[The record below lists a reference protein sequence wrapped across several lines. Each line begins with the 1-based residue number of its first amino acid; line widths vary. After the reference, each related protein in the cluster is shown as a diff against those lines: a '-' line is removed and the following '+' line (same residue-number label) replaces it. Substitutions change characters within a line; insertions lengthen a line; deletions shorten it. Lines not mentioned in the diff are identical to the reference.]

1 MEEFF
6 SFYIDHFLPRGDR
19 MTSLLCVL
27 EINRRHNE
35 VALQKTELAYYRLM
49 YGSSLHCWFRDLIF
63 ASITSFIFHVIC
75 FSFNNQSYVVKFLFS
90 SLLLLFK

>member
-1 MEEFF
+1 
-6 SFYIDHFLPRGDR
+6 

-35 VALQKTELAYYRLM
+35 VALQKTEFAYYRLM
-49 YGSSLHCWFRDLIF
+49 YGSILHFCFRDVIF
-63 ASITSFIFHVIC
+63 ASIITSFIFHVIC
-75 FSFNNQSYVVKFLFS
+75 FSYNNQSYVVKFLFS